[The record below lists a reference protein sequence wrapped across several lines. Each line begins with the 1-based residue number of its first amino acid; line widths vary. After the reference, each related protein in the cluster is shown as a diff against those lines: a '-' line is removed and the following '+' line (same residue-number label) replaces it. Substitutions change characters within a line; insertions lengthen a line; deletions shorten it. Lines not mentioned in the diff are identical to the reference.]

1 MGRSIDSGRHRLLVV
16 LADQTA
22 QPHAPSDRTSSGDDG
37 IDSCRWWSQPAAAVW
52 TFLVVVHA
60 ILPDDRLQVALVY
73 HQHPVKTLPPTAS
86 DPALDMGVGS
96 RRHERRQDHTSIA
109 GDSRGPGSRRSPRDL
124 RGIAIIEERLS

>member
-1 MGRSIDSGRHRLLVV
+1 MASGSHHLPVV

-22 QPHAPSDRTSSGDDG
+22 QPHASADATSSCDSC
-37 IDSCRWWSQPAAAVW
+37 IASCRWWSQPAATVW

-86 DPALDMGVGS
+86 DPALDVGVGS
-96 RRHERRQDHTSIA
+96 RRHERGQDHS
-109 GDSRGPGSRRSPRDL
+109 SP
-124 RGIAIIEERLS
+124 